1 MKSFLK
7 WTATIGGFAIGGVIA
22 WTVMQAGRERL
33 RSALSRAEQIADSTR
48 QTLEQTQQ
56 VLHDVRTS
64 V

>member
-1 MKSFLK
+1 MKSFFK

-22 WTVMQAGRERL
+22 WNVMQAGRERL

>member
-7 WTATIGGFAIGGVIA
+7 WTATIGGVAIGGLVA
-22 WTVMQAGRERL
+22 WNLVEAGRKRL
-33 RSALSRAEQIADSTR
+33 RNALDRAEQIADSTR

-56 VLHDVRTS
+56 VLHDVKTS

>member
-7 WTATIGGFAIGGVIA
+7 WTAAIGGVAVGGVIA
-22 WTVMQAGRERL
+22 WNVVQAGRERL
-33 RSALSRAEQIADSTR
+33 RTALSRAEQIADSTR

-56 VLHDVRTS
+56 VLHQVKTS

>member
-7 WTATIGGFAIGGVIA
+7 WTATLGGLAVGGLIA
-22 WTVMQAGRERL
+22 YNLVQAGRDRL
-33 RSALSRAEQIADSTR
+33 RSALDRAEKIADSTR

-56 VLHDVRTS
+56 VLHEVKTS

>member
-7 WTATIGGFAIGGVIA
+7 WTAAIGGVAVGGVVA
-22 WTVMQAGRERL
+22 WNLIQAGRARL
-33 RSALSRAEQIADSTR
+33 RNALDRAERIADSTR

-56 VLHDVRTS
+56 VLHEVKTS